1 MSLKSEKQTEQSDL
15 FGFEAEY
22 DENEGEFKTISDNE
36 PRDVSMA
43 TKYDIRDF
51 DIGNV
56 VTGYPEVTIFNNNE
70 KDENGE
76 FKKKSQSVRVRIVDG
91 DEEYVDLYANIPRRD
106 DKGFVTG
113 LNKYFN
119 FYRTGF
125 DLVYSFMRFLDETN
139 VVDANGEE
147 INRINKVNIENICKA
162 IDKMEYIKVKIV
174 ESGDEDYPSWI
185 ILDLKEELI

>member
-1 MSLKSEKQTEQSDL
+1 MSLTSKETKQVNLD

-22 DENEGEFKTISDNE
+22 DENEGEFKTISGNE
-36 PRDVSMA
+36 PKDVSMA

-56 VTGYPEVTIFNNNE
+56 VTGYPELTIFNNNE

-76 FKKKSQSVRVRIVDG
+76 YKKKSQSVRVRIVDG

-106 DKGFVTG
+106 EKGFVTG

-125 DLVYSFMRFLDETN
+125 DLVFSFMRYFDETN
-139 VVDANGEE
+139 VVTDAGEE
-147 INRINKVNIENICKA
+147 INRIKKVNIDNICKF
-162 IDKMEYIKVKIV
+162 IDMKEWIEIKVIK
-174 ESGDEDYPSWI
+174 GANDEYNSFI
-185 ILDLKEELI
+185 ILNMRP

>member
-1 MSLKSEKQTEQSDL
+1 MSLTSKETKQVGLD

-22 DENEGEFKTISDNE
+22 DENEGEFKTISGND

-56 VTGYPEVTIFNNNE
+56 VIGYPELTIFNNNE
-70 KDENGE
+70 KDEKGE
-76 FKKKSQSVRVRIVDG
+76 YKKKSQSVRVRIVDG
-91 DEEYVDLYANIPRRD
+91 DEEYIDLYANIPRRD
-106 DKGFVTG
+106 DKGFITG

-139 VVDANGEE
+139 VVDQNGEE
-147 INRINKVNIENICKA
+147 INRINKVNIERICEA

-174 ESGDEDYPSWI
+174 ESGDEQYPSFI
-185 ILDLKEELI
+185 ILDMKEELI